1 MTLDGQAYTSREIW
15 IVVRIQC
22 AFRMWLAKRRVQHL
36 RNELYNPGMMH
47 MHNGAGDDYENI
59 NVQDMR
65 AQLGPFNYDD
75 YAYEK
80 TLGQREIRQMVLLE
94 NGAQYEGQWLR
105 GS

>member
-1 MTLDGQAYTSREIW
+1 
-15 IVVRIQC
+15 
-22 AFRMWLAKRRVQHL
+22 
-36 RNELYNPGMMH
+36 